1 MKSSLYAP
9 LALTAALC
17 AATPAHAQQ
26 AGQWLFR
33 GGVMSIIP
41 DVTSDD
47 LSAPTVPGAKIDVE
61 SATTVAGGISYMV
74 TDNWSVDLPLA
85 WPLKHHI
92 KGAGSIAGSG
102 EIGTTKV
109 APATLFAQYRFF
121 EAQAQVRPYVG
132 LGLTYAIFF
141 DETANGTLTALTNP
155 GGTPTT
161 MKIKDHF
168 GLTPQVG
175 LTYAV
180 NDKVF
185 VEGMVAKSLLKT
197 TTTLSTGQS
206 IETKLNP
213 WTLGLY
219 VGWKY

>member
-1 MKSSLYAP
+1 MKYSLTAP
-9 LALTAALC
+9 LALAAALC
-17 AATPAHAQQ
+17 AAMPAHAQQ

-41 DVTSDD
+41 DVTSSD

-61 SATTVAGGISYMV
+61 SATTVAGGITYML

-109 APATLFAQYRFF
+109 APATLFAQYRFL
-121 EAQAQVRPYVG
+121 EAKSPLRPYVG

-141 DETANGTLTALTNP
+141 DETANGTLTGLTNP
-155 GGTPTT
+155 GAVGTT
-161 MKIKDHF
+161 MKIKDRF

-175 LTYAV
+175 VTYAID
-180 NDKVF
+180 DKWF
-185 VEGMVAKSLLKT
+185 VEGMLAKSLLKT

-206 IETKLNP
+206 IETKLDP
-213 WTLGLY
+213 WTVGLY